1 MSLNEMFAEAEPFGE
16 FFEPFGEFFELFGDN
31 TMLLFSMFF
40 GSDM

>member
-1 MSLNEMFAEAEPFGE
+1 MSLNEMFAEAET
-16 FFEPFGEFFELFGDN
+16 FGEFFELFGDN